1 MAQTTGATSM
11 RNCLVEYST
20 NSTAWVDVS
29 GVANAVTPTGFER
42 ESGEA
47 WTGGSDNPVITV
59 GKNSPLELE
68 VMVVYS
74 ETSSDGFE
82 VLRALKEAA
91 TPVRIR
97 WTPKGIGTTGNF
109 KWTTGTGYLTAA
121 PAPGGDFGD
130 GKPILSAFAGKFPNV
145 VGAASTTAE

>member
-1 MAQTTGATSM
+1 M

-29 GVANAVTPTGFER
+29 GVANAVNPSGYER

-47 WTGGSDNPVITV
+47 WTGGSDNPVITI

-74 ETSSDGFE
+74 EASSDGFE

-91 TPVRIR
+91 TPIRIR

-121 PAPGGDFGD
+121 PAPGGDIGD
-130 GKPILSAFAGKFPNV
+130 GKPILSAFAGKFPAV

>member
-1 MAQTTGATSM
+1 MAQTTGALSL

-29 GVANAVTPTGFER
+29 GVANAVNPSGYER

-47 WTGGSDNPVITV
+47 WTGGSDDPVITV

-68 VMVVYS
+68 VMVVYT
-74 ETSSDGFE
+74 ESSVEGFE

-91 TPVRIR
+91 TPVRVR

-121 PAPGGDFGD
+121 PAPGGELGA
-130 GKPILSAFAGKFPNV
+130 GAPILATFGGKFPNV
-145 VGAASTTAE
+145 TGVASTTAA

>member
-11 RNCLVEYST
+11 RNCVVEYCT
-20 NSTAWVDVS
+20 NTAWTDIS
-29 GVANAVTPTGFER
+29 GVANQVNPSGYER

-47 WTGGSDNPVITV
+47 YTGASDDPVITSART
-59 GKNSPLELE
+59 SPVELE
-68 VMVVYS
+68 VMVVYT
-74 ETSSDGFE
+74 ESSAEGFE
-82 VLRALKEAA
+82 SAA
-91 TPVRIR
+91 RDQRGGTPLRIR

-121 PAPGGDFGD
+121 PAPGGDLGD

-145 VGAASTTAE
+145 TGVASTTAA

>member
-11 RNCLVEYST
+11 RNCVVEYCT
-20 NSTAWVDVS
+20 NTAWTDVS
-29 GVANAVTPTGFER
+29 GVANQVNPSGYER

-47 WTGGSDNPVITV
+47 YTGASDDPVITL
-59 GKNSPLELE
+59 GKNSPVELE
-68 VMVVYS
+68 VMVVYT
-74 ETSSDGFE
+74 ESSAEGFE
-82 VLRALKEAA
+82 LLRALKEAG
-91 TPVRIR
+91 TPLRIR

-130 GKPILSAFAGKFPNV
+130 GKPILSAFAGKFPTV
-145 VGAASTTAE
+145 TGVASTTAA